1 MMEQQVREWIIN
13 SILKY
18 NCIKID
24 EGISL
29 LDPRNG
35 LLPRD
40 LLRLFFEIQEE
51 FDVDFDEKDII
62 TRRFDYIDN
71 MVNSVLDKK
80 V

>member
-1 MMEQQVREWIIN
+1 MEQQVREWIIN

-18 NCIKID
+18 NGIKID
-24 EGISL
+24 ERISL

>member
-1 MMEQQVREWIIN
+1 MEQQVREWITN

-18 NCIKID
+18 NGIKID

>member
-1 MMEQQVREWIIN
+1 MEWIANFIFE
-13 SILKY
+13 Y
-18 NCIKID
+18 NGIKIN

-71 MVNSVLDKK
+71 IVNSVLDKK

>member
-1 MMEQQVREWIIN
+1 MEQQVREWIIN

-18 NCIKID
+18 NCIKIE

>member
-18 NCIKID
+18 NCIKIE

>member
-1 MMEQQVREWIIN
+1 MMEQQVREWITN

-18 NCIKID
+18 NGIKID

>member
-1 MMEQQVREWIIN
+1 MMEQRVREWITN

-18 NCIKID
+18 NGIKID

>member
-18 NCIKID
+18 NGIKID
-24 EGISL
+24 ERISL